1 LHPNISELVK
11 LITSEIR
18 SNTDK
23 KEKWAQFKRNHV
35 DDLTRLL
42 QLEGKGMD
50 NPGALVGIDFD
61 EDRKLMLLNYTGQ
74 AHNFLH
80 EIKGGWTH
88 VLRQMRGMIV
98 SYDGEPTM
106 VSRGFEKFFNYNELY
121 ECSVEGLGEKFGA
134 DTKFLA
140 REKADGH
147 MIEYFVHDGELC
159 ASTRGKFGT
168 TSSELAT
175 GMFELATFKEI
186 EEGVPNGLTSVVVE
200 LVHPDTRVHVDYD
213 KSHLFLLAA
222 FDSAGNRYS
231 NHILGTLSEHFSCFT
246 LPTQRLMSLNDMIS
260 EINDRSVLN
269 NEGWVMDFDG
279 YLVKFKYISYIGE
292 MVKSKLSYKYIMN
305 CLKNN
310 RLDKMLFT
318 LQEEVREEAYR
329 MVDVVKT
336 QTQRALVAGTYKPLY
351 ELYDPEIE
359 GSKGYFTQVCRTY
372 WREHVIVEGLDS
384 ARRERLMFGDRIVST
399 KVAFVE
405 PAVGQGRPLPFGS
418 VG

>member
-1 LHPNISELVK
+1 MHQNIRELVK

-23 KEKWAQFKRNHV
+23 KEKWASFKRDHV

-80 EIKGGWTH
+80 EIEGGWTPI
-88 VLRQMRGMIV
+88 LRQMRGLIIA
-98 SYDGEPTM
+98 YEGEPKV
-106 VSRGFEKFFNYNELY
+106 VSRGFSKFFNYNELY
-121 ECSVEGLGEKFGA
+121 ECSVEGLGARYDA
-134 DTKFLA
+134 DKKYLA

-147 MIEYFVHDGELC
+147 MIEYFMRDGKLC

-168 TSSELAT
+168 ASSELAL
-175 GMFELATFKEI
+175 GLNTFDSTVFK
-186 EEGVPNGLTSVVVE
+186 GVESRVENGLMSVVVE
-200 LVHPDTRVHVDYD
+200 LVHPETRVHVDYD
-213 KSHLFLLAA
+213 ASHIFLLAA
-222 FDSAGNRYS
+222 FDRNGNRYS
-231 NHILGTLSEHFSCFT
+231 NSVLEDLNKRFPCFT
-246 LPTQRLMSLNDMIS
+246 LPKSRMMSLNDMIA

-336 QTQRALVAGTYKPLY
+336 QTLHALVAGTYKPLY

-384 ARRERLMFGDRIVST
+384 ARRERLMLGDQ
-399 KVAFVE
+399 VE
-405 PAVGQGRPLPFGS
+405 QGRPLPFAYAG
-418 VG
+418 

>member
-1 LHPNISELVK
+1 LHPNIRELVR
-11 LITSEIR
+11 LITTDIR
-18 SNTDK
+18 SNIDK
-23 KEKWAQFKRNHV
+23 KEKWAQFKRDNT
-35 DDLTRLL
+35 DNLTSLL
-42 QLEGKGMD
+42 QLQGKGMD
-50 NPGALVGIDFD
+50 NPGALIGIDFD
-61 EDRKLMLLNYTGQ
+61 EERKLMLLNYTGQ

-80 EIKGGWTH
+80 EIEGGWTH
-88 VLRQMRGMIV
+88 ILRQLRGLVV
-98 SYDGEPTM
+98 SYDGEPKM

-134 DTKFLA
+134 DTKYLA

-147 MIEYFVHDGELC
+147 MIEYFMHDGELC

-168 TSSELAT
+168 ASSNLAT
-175 GMFELATFKEI
+175 GMFDLKTFNEI
-186 EEGVPNGLTSVVVE
+186 KDTLPHGLMSIVVE
-200 LVHPDTRVHVDYD
+200 LVHPETRVHVDYD

-222 FDSAGNRYS
+222 YDCGGNRYS

-246 LPTQRLMSLNDMIS
+246 LPTSRMMSLNDMIT

-305 CLKNN
+305 CMKNN

-336 QTQRALVAGTYKPLY
+336 QTQYALAAGTYKPLY
-351 ELYDPEIE
+351 ELYNPETE

-372 WREHVIVEGLDS
+372 WREHVTAEDSEG
-384 ARRERLMFGDRIVST
+384 
-399 KVAFVE
+399 
-405 PAVGQGRPLPFGS
+405 PGQGRLPPLPFAFAG
-418 VG
+418 

>member
-1 LHPNISELVK
+1 LHPNIKALVE

-18 SNTDK
+18 SNTVK
-23 KEKWAQFKRNHV
+23 KEKWADFKRSNV
-35 DDLTRLL
+35 EELTRLL

-50 NPGALVGIDFD
+50 NPGALIGIDFD
-61 EDRKLMLLNYTGQ
+61 EERKLMLLNYTGQ

-80 EIKGGWTH
+80 EIEGGWTPI
-88 VLRQMRGMIV
+88 LRQLRGLIV
-98 SYDGEPTM
+98 SYDGEPKM

-147 MIEYFVHDGELC
+147 MIEYFVHNEELC

-168 TSSELAT
+168 ASSELAT
-175 GMFELATFKEI
+175 GMFDLDTFI
-186 EEGVPNGLTSVVVE
+186 DIGSAAPNGVMSIVVE
-200 LVHPDTRVHVDYD
+200 LVHPDTRVHVDYA
-213 KSHLFLLAA
+213 KSHLFLLAV
-222 FDSAGNRYS
+222 FDKDGNRYS
-231 NHILGTLSEHFSCFT
+231 NEILESLYEKFTCFT
-246 LPTQRLMSLNDMIS
+246 RPAGSMVSLNDMIT

-305 CLKNN
+305 CMKNN

-329 MVDVVKT
+329 MVDVVKEST
-336 QTQRALVAGTYKPLY
+336 DLAIQAGSYKPLY
-351 ELYDPEIE
+351 SLYNPEME

-372 WREHVIVEGLDS
+372 WRQHVIPNGLDA
-384 ARRERLMFGDRIVST
+384 ARRQLHGRLPV
-399 KVAFVE
+399 
-405 PAVGQGRPLPFGS
+405 LPFAYAG
-418 VG
+418 

>member
-1 LHPNISELVK
+1 LHPNIRDLVT
-11 LITSEIR
+11 LITSDIR
-18 SNTDK
+18 SNADK
-23 KEKWAQFKRNHV
+23 KEKWADFKRNNV
-35 DDLTRLL
+35 EELTRLL

-50 NPGALVGIDFD
+50 NPGALIGIDFD
-61 EDRKLMLLNYTGQ
+61 EERKLMLLNYTGQ

-80 EIKGGWTH
+80 EIEGGWTSI
-88 VLRQMRGMIV
+88 LRQLRGLIV
-98 SYDGEPTM
+98 SYDGEPKM

-147 MIEYFVHDGELC
+147 MIEYFVYNEELC

-168 TSSELAT
+168 ASSELAT
-175 GMFELATFKEI
+175 GMFDLDTFI
-186 EEGVPNGLTSVVVE
+186 DIGSAAPNGVMSIVVE
-200 LVHPDTRVHVDYD
+200 LVHPDTRVHVDYF
-213 KSHLFLLAA
+213 KSHLFLLAV
-222 FDSAGNRYS
+222 FDSDGNRYS
-231 NHILGTLSEHFSCFT
+231 NEILDSLYKKFTCFT
-246 LPTQRLMSLNDMIS
+246 RPAAAMVSLNDMVT

-329 MVDVVKT
+329 MVDVVKEST
-336 QTQRALVAGTYKPLY
+336 DLAIQAGSYKPLY
-351 ELYDPEIE
+351 SLYNPETE
-359 GSKGYFTQVCRTY
+359 GSKGYFTQVCRLY
-372 WREHVIVEGLDS
+372 WREHVIPNGLDA
-384 ARRERLMFGDRIVST
+384 ARRQLHGRLHDQCLYL
-399 KVAFVE
+399 
-405 PAVGQGRPLPFGS
+405 VG
-418 VG
+418 

>member
-1 LHPNISELVK
+1 LHPNIKALVE

-23 KEKWAQFKRNHV
+23 KEKWASFKREHV

-98 SYDGEPTM
+98 SYDGEPAM

-168 TSSELAT
+168 ASSELAT
-175 GMFELATFKEI
+175 GMFTLDMFNNIAAEAS
-186 EEGVPNGLTSVVVE
+186 NGIMSIVVE
-200 LVHPDTRVHVDYD
+200 LVHPETRVHVDYD
-213 KSHLFLLAA
+213 DAHLFLLAV
-222 FDSAGNRYS
+222 FDKDGNRYC
-231 NHILGTLSEHFSCFT
+231 NTTLEFLAGRFDYFT
-246 LPTQRLMSLNDMIS
+246 LPTQRLMSLNDMIA
-260 EINDRSVLN
+260 EINNRDVLN
-269 NEGWVMDFDG
+269 NEGWVMDFGG

-336 QTQRALVAGTYKPLY
+336 QTLRALVAGTYKPLY

-384 ARRERLMFGDRIVST
+384 ARRERLMLGDR
-399 KVAFVE
+399 A
-405 PAVGQGRPLPFGS
+405 GQGRPLPFAVAG
-418 VG
+418 

>member
-1 LHPNISELVK
+1 MHPNIRELVT
-11 LITSEIR
+11 LITTDIR
-18 SNTDK
+18 SNADK
-23 KEKWAQFKRNHV
+23 KEKWADFKRSNV
-35 DDLTRLL
+35 EELTRLL

-50 NPGALVGIDFD
+50 NPGALIGIDFD
-61 EDRKLMLLNYTGQ
+61 EERKLMLLNYTGQ

-80 EIKGGWTH
+80 EIEGGWTPI
-88 VLRQMRGMIV
+88 LRQLRGLIV
-98 SYDGEPTM
+98 SYDGEPKM

-147 MIEYFVHDGELC
+147 MIEYFVHNGELC

-168 TSSELAT
+168 ASSDLAT
-175 GMFELATFKEI
+175 GMFNLETFNSI
-186 EEGVPNGLTSVVVE
+186 VANAPNGVMSIVVE

-213 KSHLFLLAA
+213 KSHLFLLAV
-222 FDSAGNRYS
+222 FDKDGNRYG
-231 NHILGTLSEHFSCFT
+231 NEILESLYKKFTCFT
-246 LPTQRLMSLNDMIS
+246 RPAGTMMSLNDMIA
-260 EINDRSVLN
+260 EINDRDVLN

-318 LQEEVREEAYR
+318 LPEEIREEAYQ
-329 MVDVVKT
+329 MVDVVKAKT
-336 QTQRALVAGTYKPLY
+336 RAALFAGSYKPLY
-351 ELYDPEIE
+351 ELHNPETE
-359 GSKGYFTQVCRTY
+359 GSKGYFTQVCRLY
-372 WREHVIVEGLDS
+372 WREHVIPNGLDD
-384 ARRERLMFGDRIVST
+384 ARRQLHGRL
-399 KVAFVE
+399 
-405 PAVGQGRPLPFGS
+405 PPLPFAFAG
-418 VG
+418 